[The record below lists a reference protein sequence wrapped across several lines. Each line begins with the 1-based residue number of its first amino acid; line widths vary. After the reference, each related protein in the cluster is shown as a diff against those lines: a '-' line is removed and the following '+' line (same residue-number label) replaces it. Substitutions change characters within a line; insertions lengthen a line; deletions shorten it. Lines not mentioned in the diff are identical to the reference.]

1 MGVTI
6 NGMRNFTCY
15 RSFKKVKISN
25 VLLVAFIGSI
35 LLTELNRT
43 FLSRA
48 SLSFLLL
55 YVKQNSQYKI
65 VYRDWEKHLGE

>member
-1 MGVTI
+1 VGVTI
-6 NGMRNFTCY
+6 NGMRNFTWY

-35 LLTELNRT
+35 LLTELNVT

-48 SLSFLLL
+48 SSSFLLL